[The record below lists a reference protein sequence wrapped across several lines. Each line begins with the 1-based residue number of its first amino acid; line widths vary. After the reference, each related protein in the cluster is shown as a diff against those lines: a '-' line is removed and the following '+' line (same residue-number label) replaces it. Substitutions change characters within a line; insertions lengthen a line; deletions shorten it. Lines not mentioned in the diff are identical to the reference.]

1 MAVFFRGVSYSTK
14 RGQHMKSIERDVGT
28 FTNAD
33 KEKLICILTEN
44 LPVLRARLGLSQED
58 VSKIIGISRQ
68 TYSSIE
74 TMKRKMTWNTF
85 LSLVL
90 FLGCNESTAI
100 MLDDMGVLSP
110 ELNDFLSKNN
120 RREKK

>member
-1 MAVFFRGVSYSTK
+1 
-14 RGQHMKSIERDVGT
+14 MKPIEKDVGT

-58 VSKIIGISRQ
+58 LSKVIGISRQ

-90 FLGCNESTAI
+90 FWGCNESTAI
-100 MLDDMGVLSP
+100 MLDDMGILSP

-120 RREKK
+120 RRKKK

>member
-1 MAVFFRGVSYSTK
+1 
-14 RGQHMKSIERDVGT
+14 MKSIERDVGT

>member
-1 MAVFFRGVSYSTK
+1 
-14 RGQHMKSIERDVGT
+14 MKPIEKDAGT

-33 KEKLICILTEN
+33 KEKLMRILTEY

-58 VSKIIGISRQ
+58 VCKIIGISRQ

-90 FLGCNESTAI
+90 FWGCNESTAI
-100 MLDDMGVLSP
+100 MLDDIGILSP
-110 ELNDFLSKNN
+110 KLNDFLSKNN

>member
-1 MAVFFRGVSYSTK
+1 
-14 RGQHMKSIERDVGT
+14 MKLVEKDAYT
-28 FTNAD
+28 FTNDD
-33 KEKLICILTEN
+33 KENLIRILTEH
-44 LPVLRARLGLSQED
+44 LPSLRARLGLSQED
-58 VSKIIGISRQ
+58 VSKTIGISRQ

-90 FLGCNESTAI
+90 FWGCNESTAV
-100 MLDDMGVLSP
+100 MLDNIGVLSP

-120 RREKK
+120 RREWK